1 METLIY
7 DLSTNIIYAYTYLS
21 EMSHGGGSMD

>member
-7 DLSTNIIYAYTYLS
+7 DLSANIIYNHTYLS
-21 EMSHGGGSMD
+21 HMTHGGGSMD